1 MFIYSALLAGC
12 NGGGG
17 RTRPRS
23 TFAPRFAPILCR
35 FRVFIA
41 PTLARL
47 LCGISIPTRHAATFA
62 ALARVVVSSVSAP
75 LFAFALFFGCGL
87 LAPRL
92 RFSLR
97 YYLRLSP
104 AFIVYNPA
112 GGAFREL
119 RLVWGLVV
127 RSLAPPCPRRLPL
140 AVLLSRVSI
149 VSNGDGYVSE
159 KRRKI
164 NIFL

>member
-1 MFIYSALLAGC
+1 
-12 NGGGG
+12 
-17 RTRPRS
+17 
-23 TFAPRFAPILCR
+23 
-35 FRVFIA
+35 
-41 PTLARL
+41 
-47 LCGISIPTRHAATFA
+47 
-62 ALARVVVSSVSAP
+62 VSNVSAP
-75 LFAFALFFGCGL
+75 LFAFVLFSGCGL

-104 AFIVYNPA
+104 AFVVCNPA
-112 GGAFREL
+112 GGAFREP

-149 VSNGDGYVSE
+149 VSNGGGYVSE

-164 NIFL
+164 INK

>member
-12 NGGGG
+12 IGGGN

-47 LCGISIPTRHAATFA
+47 LSGIAIPTRHAVTFA
-62 ALARVVVSSVSAP
+62 ALARVCVSNVSSP
-75 LFAFALFFGCGL
+75 LVAFVPMLSDGL

-97 YYLRLSP
+97 YYLRMLP
-104 AFIVYNPA
+104 AFIVCSPA
-112 GGAFREL
+112 VGAFR
-119 RLVWGLVV
+119 
-127 RSLAPPCPRRLPL
+127 
-140 AVLLSRVSI
+140 
-149 VSNGDGYVSE
+149 
-159 KRRKI
+159 
-164 NIFL
+164 